1 MVRAMVNGLVD
12 VHHHV
17 VPDIYRAAI
26 EAATDGTVGGIPQP
40 AWSEKATLDRIESLG
55 VERAIVSISAPALE
69 PVEDGERHAL
79 AHDCNDA
86 IADLAKRNPGTI
98 GGFAVLPMPD
108 VTASVAEVRRA
119 LGELRLDGVAV
130 LTNYGGRYLGDPVFA
145 PLLEE
150 LDRHNAV
157 VHVHPNL
164 PPPLTG
170 AQLSLPAPVLEFT
183 FDTTRMIAEMILTET
198 LQRYPRL
205 TLVLSHLGGTLPW
218 VAWRLSMLDDLPS
231 STGGRRESVRD
242 QLRRCYYDVALSADP
257 AALRLAADV
266 VGADRLLYG
275 SDFPFAPAG
284 FIDRNRK
291 NCDEPL
297 ALTTNDNAA
306 RLFGSRYECV

>member
-1 MVRAMVNGLVD
+1 MGSGLVD

-40 AWSEKATLDRIESLG
+40 PWSEQAMLDRIDSLG
-55 VERAIVSISAPALE
+55 VERAVVSISAPALE
-69 PVEDGERHAL
+69 PVADNDRAAL
-79 AHDCNDA
+79 ARACNDA
-86 IADLAKRNPGTI
+86 IADLTRRNPGTV

-108 VTASVAEVRRA
+108 VAASVAEAQRV
-119 LGELRLDGVAV
+119 LGELQLDGVAV
-130 LTNYGGRYLGDPVFA
+130 LTNYGGRYLGDPAFA

-150 LDRHNAV
+150 LDRHGAV

-164 PPPLTG
+164 PPPMAG

-183 FDTTRMIAEMILTET
+183 FDTTRMVAEMILTES
-198 LQRYPRL
+198 LQRYPRM

-218 VAWRLSMLDDLPS
+218 VSWRLSMLDDFPS
-231 STGGRRESVRD
+231 SQGGRREPVRD

-257 AALRLAADV
+257 AALSLAADV
-266 VGADRLLYG
+266 IGSDRLLYG

-284 FIDRNRK
+284 FIDRNRI
-291 NCDEPL
+291 NITDPL
-297 ALTTNDNAA
+297 TSATRENTA
-306 RLFGSRYECV
+306 RLFGA